1 MDVISEIMQ
10 YSALGEL
17 NKWFRYLVVLLFS
30 TIVTILFAMM
40 VLLIENGAYRNIQFG
55 Y

>member
-1 MDVISEIMQ
+1 MGVINEIMQ

-17 NKWFRYLVVLLFS
+17 NKWYRYFVVLLFS
-30 TIVTILFAMM
+30 IIVTILFVMM
-40 VLLIENGAYRNIQFG
+40 AVLIENGAYKNIQFG